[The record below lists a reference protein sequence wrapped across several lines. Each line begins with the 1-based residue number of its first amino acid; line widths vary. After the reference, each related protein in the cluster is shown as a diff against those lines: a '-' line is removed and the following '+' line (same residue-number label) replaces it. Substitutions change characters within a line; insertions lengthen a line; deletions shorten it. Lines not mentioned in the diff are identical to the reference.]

1 MRGKNAAS
9 LDQIYPDR
17 EDACHDLVKAY
28 HDFILALYEEG
39 CRNLQLDDCTWGML
53 CDTSYWKNQAGGEAD
68 VKSLQKL
75 YLRLNN
81 SAIAELPV
89 DLVINTHV
97 CRGNYHSTWATSGG
111 YAPVAEILFGQEN
124 VNAYYLEFD
133 DDRSGDFAPLQ
144 YVSPGKIVVLGLV
157 TSKQPRLENKAAIKT
172 RIQEASRYI
181 PLDRLCLSTQCG
193 FSSTEEGNILTEAD
207 QWKKLLL

>member
-1 MRGKNAAS
+1 MISFSHFMKKAAGICS
-9 LDQIYPDR
+9 LMTAPG
-17 EDACHDLVKAY
+17 ECSVTLPT
-28 HDFILALYEEG
+28 G
-39 CRNLQLDDCTWGML
+39 
-53 CDTSYWKNQAGGEAD
+53 KNQAGGEAD

-81 SAIAELPV
+81 SAIAELPA

-133 DDRSGDFAPLQ
+133 DDRSGDFVPLQ
-144 YVSPGKIVVLGLV
+144 YVSPGQDRCTGTGHLQTAPSG
-157 TSKQPRLENKAAIKT
+157 KQ
-172 RIQEASRYI
+172 S
-181 PLDRLCLSTQCG
+181 CH
-193 FSSTEEGNILTEAD
+193 
-207 QWKKLLL
+207 